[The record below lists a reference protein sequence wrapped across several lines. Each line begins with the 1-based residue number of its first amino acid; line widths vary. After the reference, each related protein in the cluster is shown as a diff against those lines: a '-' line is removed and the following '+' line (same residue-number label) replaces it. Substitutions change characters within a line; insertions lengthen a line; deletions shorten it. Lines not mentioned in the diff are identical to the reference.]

1 MLRKKHTPRQI
12 IGMLR
17 KAKDALAGCWVS
29 PSRATRRALDREI
42 FTSLEEAQ
50 MRVENWR
57 QHDNTIRPHGAPGY
71 KPPALEVIAPRRA
84 DPAFANQGLQPVQ
97 PFPQTAFAAT

>member
-1 MLRKKHTPRQI
+1 MLRKKHTPQQI
-12 IGMLR
+12 IGKLR
-17 KAKDALAGCWVS
+17 EAKVALAGCWVS
-29 PSRATRRALDREI
+29 PNRARRRAHDREL
-42 FTSLEEAQ
+42 FYSLEEAQ

-97 PFPQTAFAAT
+97 PFPQTAFGVT